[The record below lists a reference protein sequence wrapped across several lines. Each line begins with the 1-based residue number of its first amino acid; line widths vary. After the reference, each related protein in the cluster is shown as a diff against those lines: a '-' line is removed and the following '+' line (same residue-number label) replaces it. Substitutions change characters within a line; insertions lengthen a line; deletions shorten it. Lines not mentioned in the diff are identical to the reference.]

1 MHYRIVAVDETVILK
16 LSGEVNVPDW
26 RCCFEDTARFFK
38 PSVHQKLLIDGGE
51 LYSFDVT
58 HSECQQLALNFV
70 EFAPRG
76 AFYASN
82 PLIFGM
88 FRVIHSYSNN
98 ERFGICKTKA
108 EALEFLR
115 QETQEKT
122 KPDIGLSLLG

>member
-26 RCCFEDTARFFK
+26 RCCFEDTARFFD
-38 PSVHQKLLIDGGE
+38 PTIHQNLLIDGRE

-76 AFYASN
+76 AFYANN

-88 FRVIHSYSNN
+88 MRVIHSYSNN
-98 ERFGICKTKA
+98 ERFGICKTKP
-108 EALEFLR
+108 EALDFL
-115 QETQEKT
+115 QQQTTDKS
-122 KPDIGLSLLG
+122 KFDIGLSLLG